1 MRFRAA
7 PLALLLTTELALA
20 RPHVRRHFEPTDLE
34 LEDPGTSELDLETGF
49 VRSQG
54 PWRMLA
60 PDFELDLG
68 VAPWLELDVDGAYA
82 IEGAPGKPFSFDHAA
97 PDPLWP
103 SVKVGLLD
111 LDDAEA
117 TRTYAVGAQLGP
129 KLATFP
135 SRNPLGVEALLL
147 GGVSFGGTRLALNL
161 GGFVDPSPDQDSPA
175 PIGIETG
182 FDWEHDLD
190 AAARYMIGGELSS
203 VVFRSADPAQLQLTF
218 GPSYAATEW
227 LDLSITG
234 LVGFLRGSDRY
245 GVTLGVAPHLPLWKG
260 AQPPPDKP

>member
-1 MRFRAA
+1 MRYRVA
-7 PLALLLTTELALA
+7 PLALLLMSEVALA

-34 LEDPGTSELDLETGF
+34 LEDPGTTELDLETGF

-54 PWRMLA
+54 PWRLVA

-68 VAPWLELDVDGAYA
+68 LTPWLELDVDGAYA
-82 IEGAPGKPFSFDHAA
+82 IEGAPDKPFSFDHAA

-103 SVKVGLLD
+103 SLKVGLLD
-111 LDDAEA
+111 LVDEEQ
-117 TRTYAVGAQLGP
+117 TSTYAVGAQLGP
-129 KLATFP
+129 KLAVFP
-135 SRNPLGVEALLL
+135 SKQPLGVEGLLL

-161 GGFVDPSPDQDSPA
+161 GGFVDPSPDLDSPH
-175 PIGIETG
+175 PIGIESG

-203 VVFRSADPAQLQLTF
+203 VVFVSDDPAQLHLTF

-234 LVGFLRGSDRY
+234 LVGFLPGSDRY
-245 GVTLGVAPHLPLWKG
+245 GLTLGVAPHLPLWKG
-260 AQPPPDKP
+260 RQPAP